1 MNKENRYYDELAD
14 ELPVDISKSSLK
26 YLGEE
31 IEQYL
36 NLFLNV
42 MIIPKHLKHNKK
54 ELDKAIKTVQKLIKK
69 LKKGDRS
76 VLKEDI

>member
-1 MNKENRYYDELAD
+1 MNKENRYYDEIAD

-54 ELDKAIKTVQKLIKK
+54 ELDEAIKTVQKLIKK